1 MPDLSP
7 ARTNSKASRYPIFC
21 MPVTS
26 YAFECSGNGRK
37 VNASLQSVFTAIV
50 EDINVLSEFGLKT
63 ERHGAPRLHPVEVAV
78 LRWALF

>member
-7 ARTNSKASRYPIFC
+7 ARTNSKASRYPMFC

-26 YAFECSGNGRK
+26 YAFEYSADRK
-37 VNASLQSVFTAIV
+37 VNVSLQSALAAVV

-63 ERHGAPRLHPVEVAV
+63 ERHGAPRLHLVHVAV
-78 LRWALF
+78 LSWALF